1 MIRHQCVWESAASLV
16 RLLDSGTSPVCLWES
31 GGTSPVCLLDSGTSP
46 ACVGE
51 CCITSLSVGECTS
64 PVCLW
69 ESGTYTYVTSLSMG
83 EWYVY
88 VRHQSV
94 YGRVVRICTSPVCRK
109 VLHHQPVRGRVS
121 KFNLMYFPPWGEP
134 VRGSNQGS
142 YLSAV

>member
-1 MIRHQCVWESAASLV
+1 MCVGECCI
-16 RLLDSGTSPVCLWES
+16 TSPSAGQWYV
-31 GGTSPVCLLDSGTSP
+31 TSLFVGEWRYVTSLLDSGTSP